1 MFNKL
6 GNKLLFAYA
15 AILGVLVVVLFL
27 FINGL
32 IYTANIDTLKREM
45 DEKANF
51 IDLVLKERTAE
62 GKGNSTALIAE
73 TKAISSIV
81 GLRVTIVDFSG
92 AVIADSEVADLST
105 LDNHLHRAE
114 IEAASSAG
122 KGDSVRHSA
131 TLNLDTMYYAK
142 KSDVYYVR
150 LAKSLKDIDK
160 SLSGIRKQLVTFL
173 LCSVCVGLILVWV
186 TARRMSKPIRETYRF
201 ATDFSEGKFDRRIR
215 NYSDDEVGSV
225 QRALNRLADTV
236 VEKVNGLE
244 AERSKLV
251 TTFETL
257 SDGIAVIRPDRTI
270 EFANTSF
277 RNFYSPDLSVDGRRS
292 FEVIRS
298 RKINARIEE
307 ALAKETALRF
317 DEEFADG
324 RILEI
329 YLSPVRE
336 GEKLS
341 SMLLVSHDV
350 TEQKRIERIKSDLVG
365 NMSHELKTPVTIMK
379 GYLETL
385 HNHLEDR
392 EMSELLITRAIE
404 NADRQNSL
412 INDILK
418 LHMIESSSEMVRE
431 KIDLAEIIGSCVKI
445 LSAKAFQRKIT
456 VNVEVSCSAIFENGN
471 RFLAE
476 EVLFNLIDNAINY
489 NNPEGSVTVLV
500 SENSGKTV
508 CSVRDTGI
516 GIPQESISRIFER
529 FYRVD
534 KSRSRAT
541 GGTGLGLSIVKHA
554 ADLLGWRIQVQSDQ
568 HGTEFRVL
576 I

>member
-6 GNKLLFAYA
+6 GNKLLFSYA
-15 AILGVLVVVLFL
+15 AILGILVVVLFV
-27 FINGL
+27 FVNGL
-32 IYTANIDTLKREM
+32 IYTVNIDTLKREM
-45 DEKANF
+45 DEKADF
-51 IDLVLKERTAE
+51 IDLVLKERAAE
-62 GKGNSTALIAE
+62 GKGNGAALVAE

-92 AVIADSEVADLST
+92 TVIADSEVADLSV
-105 LDNHLHRAE
+105 LDNHLHREE
-114 IEAASSAG
+114 IQAARSSG
-122 KGDSVRHSA
+122 KGNVVRHSA

-142 KSDVYYVR
+142 RTDNYYVR
-150 LAKSLKDIDK
+150 LSKSLKDIDK
-160 SLSGIRKQLVTFL
+160 SLSGIRSRLVTFL
-173 LCSVCVGLILVWV
+173 LCSVIVGLILVWV
-186 TARRMSKPIRETYRF
+186 TARRMSKPIRETYTF
-201 ATDFSEGKFDRRIR
+201 AMEFSDGKFDRRIR

-225 QRALNRLADTV
+225 QRALNHLADTV

-257 SDGIAVIRPDRTI
+257 TDGIAVIRPARTI

-277 RNFYSPDLSVDGRRS
+277 KNFYSPEHPVDGRRS

-307 ALAKETALRF
+307 ALIKEKAMRF
-317 DEEFADG
+317 DEEFSDG

-329 YLSPVRE
+329 YLSPVLE
-336 GEKLS
+336 GGKLS
-341 SMLLVSHDV
+341 SMLFVSHDV

-385 HNHLEDR
+385 HNHLDDR
-392 EMSELLITRAIE
+392 EMRELLIARAIE

-418 LHMIESSSEMVRE
+418 LHMIESSSEIVRE
-431 KIDLAEIIGSCVKI
+431 KIDLSEIIGSCVKI
-445 LSAKAFQRKIT
+445 LSAKAYQRNIS
-456 VNVEVSCSAIFENGN
+456 VNVEVSASAVFENGN

-489 NNPEGSVTVLV
+489 NNPDGSVTVNV
-500 SENSGKTV
+500 SESGGITV

-516 GIPQESISRIFER
+516 GIPQDSISRIFER

-568 HGTEFRVL
+568 HGTEFRIL